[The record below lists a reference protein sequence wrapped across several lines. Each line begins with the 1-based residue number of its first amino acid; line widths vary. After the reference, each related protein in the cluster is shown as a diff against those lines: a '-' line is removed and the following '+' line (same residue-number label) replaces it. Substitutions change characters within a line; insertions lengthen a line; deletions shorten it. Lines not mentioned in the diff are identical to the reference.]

1 MSDKGAR
8 KFFLAALPTLS
19 ALVVL
24 LLGFGLGRYYV
35 ARPLRKEIIAFSR
48 GETLG
53 QLLSHKELSS
63 LSPAYE
69 HSVAADIDHYIYS
82 IPNVPTPFVGSGPK
96 PGQSGN
102 VFINSMQ
109 FRSRREVEMPKPLGV
124 YRIFLTGGS
133 TIFGAGA
140 PNDDSTIGAYLD
152 RRLNEGTASG
162 NPAYE
167 VFTLADPGWTST
179 QERIVIENRLSELSP
194 DLVISFSGLNDV
206 HWAGAGRDVLWFR
219 NFADQ
224 HYWDLLNETRHLA
237 GFSSLP
243 DVVAPPSAVSS
254 SQIAE
259 RLEKNV
265 RLSATALAFR
275 NSRYVFILQP
285 MIATTNKSL
294 SPREKEIRTRLPS
307 PAAANFI
314 DGYRQIRARLSAIHQ
329 IGFEF
334 VDRSNVFD
342 SLTEQDEIFLDS
354 YHFGDRGNKLI
365 ANTLAAMI
373 PPPPSNRQQSAF
385 P

>member
-1 MSDKGAR
+1 M
-8 KFFLAALPTLS
+8 
-19 ALVVL
+19 VVL

-35 ARPLRKEIIAFSR
+35 ARPLRKEIVAFSKS
-48 GETLG
+48 ETLG
-53 QLLSHKELSS
+53 QLLSHKELSG
-63 LSPAYE
+63 LSPAYV

-109 FRSRREVEMPKPLGV
+109 FRSRREVEMPKPVGV

-140 PNDDSTIGAYLD
+140 PNDESTIGAYLE
-152 RRLNEGTASG
+152 RRLNESAASG
-162 NPAYE
+162 SPAYE

-243 DVVAPPSAVSS
+243 DVVAPPSAASLLRKSRSVWK
-254 SQIAE
+254 
-259 RLEKNV
+259 RM
-265 RLSATALAFR
+265 SA
-275 NSRYVFILQP
+275 
-285 MIATTNKSL
+285 
-294 SPREKEIRTRLPS
+294 
-307 PAAANFI
+307 
-314 DGYRQIRARLSAIHQ
+314 SA
-329 IGFEF
+329 
-334 VDRSNVFD
+334 
-342 SLTEQDEIFLDS
+342 
-354 YHFGDRGNKLI
+354 
-365 ANTLAAMI
+365 
-373 PPPPSNRQQSAF
+373 PPPWLLEAHVMFSFCSL
-385 P
+385 